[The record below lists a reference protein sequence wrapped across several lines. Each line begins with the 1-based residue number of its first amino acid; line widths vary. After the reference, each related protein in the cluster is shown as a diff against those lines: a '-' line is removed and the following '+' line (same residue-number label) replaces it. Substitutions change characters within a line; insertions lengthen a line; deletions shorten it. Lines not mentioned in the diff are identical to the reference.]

1 MDQYYQEFSSNL
13 LNFIKDVN
21 RYQKND
27 ICDKILEYYPR
38 LKTEKLVMKVHSA
51 CSLCSEGIKTENED
65 IFNSE
70 FNVFPGFNL
79 SQMWVNFTSG
89 QKKKIWTYLQML
101 YLQSNMIVSM
111 LTKNDISESEKNIM
125 KDIVVHN
132 FNPYIGVGTNNDYT
146 VGDIV
151 ESNNKFNEKLDE
163 EYKPELGMSFNK
175 IIGQFV
181 NMEDLSK
188 ALQNLDD
195 TQINSAVE
203 NITNMLG
210 TTSDDRSKELI
221 TNIMDNIKNEINT
234 PENQEKIKSGDCSVL
249 IDLAT
254 KSYENMKNQV
264 VVDQGDMS
272 NLSGAVNNM
281 INQLGGNKE
290 GNPLGMLQSVINNLS
305 PNGVRGNMNISEEE
319 VNERMSALMSQLNQG
334 GKVNRREF
342 DRLMSQMRNMKM

>member
-27 ICDKILEYYPR
+27 VCDKILEYYPR
-38 LKTEKLVMKVHSA
+38 LKTEKLVMKVYNA
-51 CSLCSEGIKTENED
+51 CSSCSESIKAENEG
-65 IFNSE
+65 IFNNE

-79 SQMWVNFTSG
+79 SQLWVNFTSG

-101 YLQSNMIVSM
+101 YIQSNMIVSM
-111 LTKNDISESEKNIM
+111 LTKNEISDSEKNIM

-132 FNPYIGVGTNNDYT
+132 FNPYIGVGSNNDYT

-281 INQLGGNKE
+281 INQLGGNKD

-305 PNGVRGNMNISEEE
+305 PNGVQGNMDISEEE
-319 VNERMSALMSQLNQG
+319 ITERMNALMGKLNQG